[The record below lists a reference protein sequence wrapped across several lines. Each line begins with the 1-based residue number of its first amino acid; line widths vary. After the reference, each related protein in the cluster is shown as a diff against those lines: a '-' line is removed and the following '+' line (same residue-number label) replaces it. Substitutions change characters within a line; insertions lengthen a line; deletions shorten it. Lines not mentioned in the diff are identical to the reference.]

1 MASVNK
7 VIIVGNLGRDPE
19 MRTFPSGDQVAN
31 VTIATT
37 DKWKDK
43 QSGEMR
49 EATEWHRVVFN
60 GRLAEI
66 AGQYLRKGSQVYV
79 EGSLRTRKWTDQS
92 GVEKYSTEI
101 RADQMQMLGSR
112 QGMGGGQQGGGGYDD
127 GGYGGGDQG
136 GYDQAPRRAAPAP
149 RPMAAPAQRPAP
161 AMRRRF
167 HARLQGRRTAGASRP
182 GRKQNALACLGSSL
196 LRAVLLERL
205 PFQRRWRAR
214 SVLRMGAGHHR
225 HSEQYRQRQRARC
238 TSLHAIP
245 SSAHRR
251 HLQIT
256 QRQACRGR
264 ILRVRP
270 QHLLQGLKTDHYR
283 YPTEL

>member
-37 DKWKDK
+37 DKWKDR
-43 QSGEMR
+43 QTGEMK

-79 EGSLRTRKWTDQS
+79 EGSLRTRKWTDQN

-112 QGMGGGQQGGGGYDD
+112 QGMGGPQGGGHDD
-127 GGYGGGDQG
+127 GGYGGGEE
-136 GYDQAPRRAAPAP
+136 QAPRRAPPPRAPMAAPAP
-149 RPMAAPAQRPAP
+149 RPVPQAPAP
-161 AMRRRF
+161 APR
-167 HARLQGRRTAGASRP
+167 AAS
-182 GRKQNALACLGSSL
+182 GFDDMDDDI
-196 LRAVLLERL
+196 
-205 PFQRRWRAR
+205 PF
-214 SVLRMGAGHHR
+214 
-225 HSEQYRQRQRARC
+225 
-238 TSLHAIP
+238 
-245 SSAHRR
+245 
-251 HLQIT
+251 
-256 QRQACRGR
+256 
-264 ILRVRP
+264 
-270 QHLLQGLKTDHYR
+270 
-283 YPTEL
+283 